1 MRKIIQFIKSIKIKQ
16 VLTVFMA
23 GCLLLISTACSKD
36 NVAQAERGVQP
47 TAKSSMSK
55 SGMSDTNDTYN
66 KYDANQEYKGGM
78 NGYNDDQ
85 RYDYDAGAAAKAK
98 TLVDTAKRSQV
109 DNLGDDVDNVT
120 DRAKSTVKEAQRET
134 PRNLKNNT
142 ENAVDY
148 VQDKSDKLQRNLSK
162 VPGGAKDVFDEAT
175 SPIQD
180 TLNDANKVTKKA
192 AQEIKGN
199 DDLGDDVDNVTDRAK
214 STVKEAQRETPR
226 NLKNNTENAVDYV
239 QDKSDKLQRNL
250 SKVPGGA
257 KDVFD
262 EATSPIQDTLN
273 DANKV
278 TKKAA
283 QEIKGN
289 FEDLS

>member
-1 MRKIIQFIKSIKIKQ
+1 MRKVIQFIKSIKIKQ

-47 TAKSSMSK
+47 TTKSSMSK
-55 SGMSDTNDTYN
+55 SGMSDTNDTYD

-78 NGYNDDQ
+78 NGYNDD
-85 RYDYDAGAAAKAK
+85 RRYDAGTAAKAK
-98 TLVDTAKRSQV
+98 TLVDTAKRRQV
-109 DNLGDDVDNVT
+109 DNLGDYVDNVSE
-120 DRAKSTVKEAQRET
+120 RAKSTVQDAKREVPLT
-134 PRNLKNNT
+134 LKDNQ
-142 ENAVDY
+142 EDAVDY
-148 VQDKSDKLQRNLSK
+148 VQDKSNKLQRNLSK

-180 TLNDANKVTKKA
+180 TLNDAT
-192 AQEIKGN
+192 
-199 DDLGDDVDNVTDRAK
+199 
-214 STVKEAQRETPR
+214 
-226 NLKNNTENAVDYV
+226 
-239 QDKSDKLQRNL
+239 
-250 SKVPGGA
+250 
-257 KDVFD
+257 
-262 EATSPIQDTLN
+262 
-273 DANKV
+273 KV

>member
-1 MRKIIQFIKSIKIKQ
+1 MRNIIQSLKSIKIKQ
-16 VLTVFMA
+16 VLTAFLV

-36 NVAQAERGVQP
+36 NVAKTGNKAEVVGKNV
-47 TAKSSMSK
+47 MSK
-55 SGMSDTNDTYN
+55 DYDRGAASNTYD

-78 NGYNDDQ
+78 NSYNDDR

-98 TLVDTAKRSQV
+98 TLVDTAKRRQV
-109 DNLGDDVDNVT
+109 DNLGDYVDNVG
-120 DRAKSTVKEAQRET
+120 DRAKSTIKEAQRET

-162 VPGGAKDVFDEAT
+162 VPGGVKDV
-175 SPIQD
+175 
-180 TLNDANKVTKKA
+180 V
-192 AQEIKGN
+192 
-199 DDLGDDVDNVTDRAK
+199 
-214 STVKEAQRETPR
+214 
-226 NLKNNTENAVDYV
+226 
-239 QDKSDKLQRNL
+239 
-250 SKVPGGA
+250 
-257 KDVFD
+257 D